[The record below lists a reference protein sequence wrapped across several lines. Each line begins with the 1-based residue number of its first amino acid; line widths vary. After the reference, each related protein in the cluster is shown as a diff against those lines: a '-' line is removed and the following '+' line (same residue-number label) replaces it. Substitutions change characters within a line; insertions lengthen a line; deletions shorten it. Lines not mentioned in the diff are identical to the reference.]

1 MTVVLEGGGGEG
13 AELVSRCEALLICRL
28 CYSQCGDTAEL
39 RRHEA
44 EQHKQDLQELQ
55 RTEIRLADL
64 QHACS
69 LCLLQFLTE
78 NLLQQ
83 HRRTEHK
90 MIRGKVPVP
99 YHSLSYGLAG
109 MT

>member
-1 MTVVLEGGGGEG
+1 MTAVPEGGGGEG
-13 AELVSRCEALLICRL
+13 ADLAGRCEALLICRL

-44 EQHKQDLQELQ
+44 EQHQQDLQQLQ

-69 LCLLQFLTE
+69 LCPLKFLTE

-83 HRRTEHK
+83 HRRTEHR
-90 MIRGKVPVP
+90 MGRGKVPVP
-99 YHSLSYGLAG
+99 YHSLSYGAAG
-109 MT
+109 VT